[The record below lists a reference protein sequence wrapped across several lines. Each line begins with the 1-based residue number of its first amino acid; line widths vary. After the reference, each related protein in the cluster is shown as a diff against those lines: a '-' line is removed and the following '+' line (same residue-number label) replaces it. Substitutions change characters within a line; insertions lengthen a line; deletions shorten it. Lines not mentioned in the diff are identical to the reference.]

1 MEVTGISKIFD
12 RFTVFEL
19 VFIAV
24 LAALGV
30 AVKPIVVPLVHMIT
44 GPLLIPGGS
53 VAGGV
58 YMLWIVLGVSL
69 INKPGAGTL
78 IALVQAIMVIA
89 TGVYGSHGIMSLFTY
104 LLPGVAVDMAALL
117 LARCHD
123 LPLRMFLCGMAA
135 NLTGTMLSNLLFFR
149 LPTVP
154 LLLSLCAGALSGG
167 LGGLVACAI
176 RGRLIHLGLFRS
188 P

>member
-1 MEVTGISKIFD
+1 MSKIFD

-24 LAALGV
+24 MAALGI
-30 AVKPIVVPLVHMIT
+30 AVKPIVVPLIHMIT

-53 VAGGV
+53 VAGGI

-69 INKPGAGTL
+69 INKPGTGTL
-78 IALVQAIMVIA
+78 VALVQAIMVIA
-89 TGVYGSHGIMSLFTY
+89 TGVYGSHGIMSLITY
-104 LLPGVAVDMAALL
+104 LLPGVAVDLAAALL
-117 LARCHD
+117 SRCPD
-123 LPLRMFLCGMAA
+123 RRLRLFFCGMAA

-149 LPTVP
+149 LPAVP

-167 LGGLVACAI
+167 LGGLVAYAI
-176 RGRLIHLGLFRS
+176 HGRLVHLGLFREQ
-188 P
+188 